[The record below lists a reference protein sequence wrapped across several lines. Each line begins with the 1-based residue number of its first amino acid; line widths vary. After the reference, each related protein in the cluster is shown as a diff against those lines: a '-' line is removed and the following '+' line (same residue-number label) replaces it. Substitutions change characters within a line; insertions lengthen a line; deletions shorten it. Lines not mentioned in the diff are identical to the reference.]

1 MEQFYFLKQIP
12 ETRSDVRHRQT
23 AGVRR
28 ESERAQQQR
37 PELVRKHTLTEMCSG
52 GQ

>member
-1 MEQFYFLKQIP
+1 MEEVVEQFYFLKQIP

-28 ESERAQQQR
+28 ESERPSNR
-37 PELVRKHTLTEMCSG
+37 DRSLRENIL
-52 GQ
+52 